1 MLNTLSFHED
11 NYKQIEFLP
20 EQNYFKT
27 RLDIEAFP
35 AQEFT
40 LSGFQS
46 ITSRNEPLVKIEE
59 LKIPVEQLNL
69 LLSKICIGFFPIV
82 KIGYGDNY
90 VLKAHTVGYGF
101 ERLGVIVE
109 SNDLFVTN
117 LWLGLSSSFQFSK
130 SCTQLLNALLT
141 LGTVYQLLLVDWD
154 EEIVVRLQNKIT
166 IQSYLSSV
174 YGFIF

>member
-1 MLNTLSFHED
+1 M
-11 NYKQIEFLP
+11 
-20 EQNYFKT
+20 
-27 RLDIEAFP
+27 
-35 AQEFT
+35 
-40 LSGFQS
+40 
-46 ITSRNEPLVKIEE
+46 
-59 LKIPVEQLNL
+59 
-69 LLSKICIGFFPIV
+69 
-82 KIGYGDNY
+82 
-90 VLKAHTVGYGF
+90 LKANTVAYGF

-130 SCTQLLNALLT
+130 SCTQLLNALFT

-154 EEIVVRLQNKIT
+154 EEIVVRLQNKIA